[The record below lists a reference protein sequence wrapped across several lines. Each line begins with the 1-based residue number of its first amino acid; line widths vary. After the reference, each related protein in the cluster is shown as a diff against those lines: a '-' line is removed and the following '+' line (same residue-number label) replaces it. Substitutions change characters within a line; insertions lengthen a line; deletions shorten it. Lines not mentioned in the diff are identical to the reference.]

1 MKLIDFGYAGLW
13 REDKQLTGL
22 CGTPDYV
29 APEMLNGQGVNQ
41 ACDWW
46 ALGVMVYEML
56 SAEPPFTIT
65 GVSRALPLV

>member
-29 APEMLNGQGVNQ
+29 APEV
-41 ACDWW
+41 ACPSRTL
-46 ALGVMVYEML
+46 AR
-56 SAEPPFTIT
+56 T
-65 GVSRALPLV
+65 G